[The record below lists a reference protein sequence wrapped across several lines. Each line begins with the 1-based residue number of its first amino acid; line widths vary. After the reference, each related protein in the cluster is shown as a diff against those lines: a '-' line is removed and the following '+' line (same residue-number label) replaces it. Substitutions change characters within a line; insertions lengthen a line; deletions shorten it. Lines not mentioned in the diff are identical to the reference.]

1 MRISEHLLS
10 GFEGAYSWSFTSKN
24 FTSDTIAMRRS
35 NTCKNISHSLS
46 RGPLL
51 WHNSWTSCLSAWIKR
66 RPTRAW
72 VSHSLKNR
80 SAEPQLFSL
89 AHHNARLKLRSQ
101 SASGS
106 HSVCQS
112 WIATRSSGR
121 VEGTGSILS
130 W

>member
-1 MRISEHLLS
+1 MHISEHLLS

-24 FTSDTIAMRRS
+24 FTSDTTAMRRS
-35 NTCKNISHSLS
+35 KTCKNMSHSLS
-46 RGPLL
+46 QDPLL
-51 WHNSWTSCLSAWIKR
+51 WHNCWTSCLSTWIKR
-66 RPTRAW
+66 WPTHAW

-89 AHHNARLKLRSQ
+89 AHCNARLKLRSQ
-101 SASGS
+101 LALGS

-112 WIATRSSGR
+112 WIAMQSSGR
-121 VEGTGSILS
+121 VEGTGSISS